1 MKVVQLVQ
9 WKMVLLLC
17 LPVLRN
23 KVHFQQLRQ
32 LQFEADRVRV
42 HPKQAVREQRLAAE
56 QRQWNEGRATR
67 TVEDG
72 SSAVSAGLA
81 QQGPLSAAASA
92 PALQVSQGLSGL
104 QFRPQ
109 FLSDASVQGAIGG
122 HHRQRCRQVLREKPE
137 MGSSFVLLF
146 WTDSAVQGAMGYHH
160 MQCCFQACEKGEQWS
175 EALKLFSQVQ
185 QRKVQFQV
193 STCHAAVSPC
203 ENGKNW
209 AEPLKF
215 LPRIQQCKFQCMST
229 DIVLWCIENNLQNE
243 AIALGQDARESCDWF
258 GLWS

>member
-1 MKVVQLVQ
+1 MKVVQPVQ
-9 WKMVLLLC
+9 WRMVLLLY

-23 KVHFQQLRQ
+23 RVHFQQLRQ
-32 LQFEADRVRV
+32 LSARQFEADRVRV
-42 HPKQAVREQRLAAE
+42 HRKQAVREQRLAAE
-56 QRQWNEGRATR
+56 QRQWNEGRAAR

-81 QQGPLSAAASA
+81 QQGSLSAAASA

-122 HHRQRCRQVLREKPE
+122 HH
-137 MGSSFVLLF
+137 
-146 WTDSAVQGAMGYHH
+146 
-160 MQCCFQACEKGEQWS
+160 MQCSYQACGKGEQWS

-193 STCHAAVSPC
+193 ITCNAAVSAC

-215 LPRIQQCKFQCMST
+215 LSRIQQCKFQCMST
-229 DIVLWCIENNLQNE
+229 DIVFWCIENNLQNE